1 MNTRRKA
8 VNLRPKADNNDE
20 RKGNVK
26 KTNPKTVWKQ
36 LTIRIPA
43 DLHRSMKIRVI
54 EDGRGEGM
62 GKLIEKL
69 VREYLAAEAKEEG
82 KK

>member
-1 MNTRRKA
+1 M
-8 VNLRPKADNNDE
+8 
-20 RKGNVK
+20 K
-26 KTNPKTVWKQ
+26 KTPSKPLKIEWKQ

-69 VREYLAAEAKEEG
+69 VREYLDQSKGEG
-82 KK
+82 KG